1 MKRPLFRQSGSPMT
15 GENSSEQAFMQY
27 LQANLSPEQLQALMQ
42 NPDRDQIIGQLYQK
56 FMSEQQTPSSPMV
69 MRQEGSPNIGERSA
83 GLRSLVQDI
92 RENQGMRSIIGN
104 QEADNVSRQ
113 LGDLMRQPFEEFK
126 GMYVRNPM
134 SGEMEP
140 MSGPLTGTPKEDPKL
155 VGESIIVIDRRP
167 NSETFGQEITVPR
180 NTDTYQMI
188 REGMFEF
195 DEILGMAEGGEMES
209 DAVGIASGLDEEES
223 TEQGPMTVDREP
235 SEEGIA
241 KVSPE
246 QYVQLM
252 NEIRGDDVPMEG
264 RVQELAGVVGEKDA
278 TDTPLSVLALV
289 QPVFEL
295 QEQRQQQE
303 GIANTPQGQQMI
315 QQGPMP
321 MANGGIVYRQTG
333 SSDLGEVTKSYY
345 QQLQNI
351 FPEYGAMQKASLYT
365 PLIKAGLRIASG
377 APVVGEEDSALT
389 GAIADYTDILP
400 KIASAGTPLKQSA
413 LKLASDELIAE
424 KAAASA
430 QKKFQQEFMKDVYL
444 KQMEVEGKKVN
455 TIGVVGSNAEENKKL
470 AERIKDATG
479 VEIDLSAYNAGSL
492 IQMKPSGELD
502 ITTAPTDKKIE
513 YAVTY
518 PVVVMEDGKEVT
530 RTKTKVL
537 DLSTPEGIAEYNKLQ
552 NDMLKMPESAPLFKF
567 EKISGLSFSPEIN
580 VPISPIIR
588 QEKDGGIVYRSTGT
602 PEGGEQVERVGVTKD
617 FAQSMSE
624 ATPQYIEGG
633 TYPEIAKGKIK
644 SAEEAMR
651 DIEILY
657 GKALNDPLYVGV
669 LGSGARTGKSVLGA
683 IDDIFNFFGYDP
695 KLPGEDFF
703 FSPII
708 SEIKQA
714 ETNIATAVA
723 NVRRPQTGRANVARE
738 VNLVKNDL
746 DITGL
751 NSAQG
756 TLDSL
761 KEIWN
766 EMANKANAQRDLL
779 PGVDKMD
786 YKVPEIFSQTKSTS
800 GKDFDTE
807 KLNVYMNLLPPEL
820 KEISMNDPDIK
831 NAINAVIKGAD
842 PKAVINRLKE
852 LKGIE

>member
-1 MKRPLFRQSGSPMT
+1 
-15 GENSSEQAFMQY
+15 
-27 LQANLSPEQLQALMQ
+27 
-42 NPDRDQIIGQLYQK
+42 
-56 FMSEQQTPSSPMV
+56 
-69 MRQEGSPNIGERSA
+69 
-83 GLRSLVQDI
+83 
-92 RENQGMRSIIGN
+92 
-104 QEADNVSRQ
+104 
-113 LGDLMRQPFEEFK
+113 
-126 GMYVRNPM
+126 
-134 SGEMEP
+134 
-140 MSGPLTGTPKEDPKL
+140 
-155 VGESIIVIDRRP
+155 
-167 NSETFGQEITVPR
+167 
-180 NTDTYQMI
+180 
-188 REGMFEF
+188 
-195 DEILGMAEGGEMES
+195 
-209 DAVGIASGLDEEES
+209 
-223 TEQGPMTVDREP
+223 
-235 SEEGIA
+235 
-241 KVSPE
+241 
-246 QYVQLM
+246 
-252 NEIRGDDVPMEG
+252 
-264 RVQELAGVVGEKDA
+264 
-278 TDTPLSVLALV
+278 
-289 QPVFEL
+289 
-295 QEQRQQQE
+295 
-303 GIANTPQGQQMI
+303 
-315 QQGPMP
+315 
-321 MANGGIVYRQTG
+321 
-333 SSDLGEVTKSYY
+333 
-345 QQLQNI
+345 
-351 FPEYGAMQKASLYT
+351 MQKASLYT
-365 PLIKAGLRIASG
+365 PLIKAGLNIASG
-377 APVVGEEDSALT
+377 APIVGGEYSALT

-424 KAAASA
+424 KAAAAA

-470 AERIKDATG
+470 AERIKEATG

-518 PVVVMEDGKEVT
+518 PVVVMEDGQEVT

-602 PEGGEQVERVGVTKD
+602 PEGGEQVEREGVTED

-633 TYPEIAKGKIK
+633 TYPELAKGKIK

-657 GKALNDPLYVGV
+657 RKALNDPLYVGV

-723 NVRRPQTGRANVARE
+723 NVRRPQTGRSSFARE

-761 KEIWN
+761 REIWN

-786 YKVPEIFSQTKSTS
+786 YQVPEIFSQTKFTS

-842 PKAVINRLKE
+842 PEAVMNRLKE